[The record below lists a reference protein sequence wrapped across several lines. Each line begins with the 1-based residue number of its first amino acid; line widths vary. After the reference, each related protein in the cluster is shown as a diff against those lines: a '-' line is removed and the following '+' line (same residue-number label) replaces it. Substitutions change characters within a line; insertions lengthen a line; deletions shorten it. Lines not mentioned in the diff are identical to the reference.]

1 MTEPTIALY
10 VSVNPKNP
18 VPVSRF
24 GTGIAGVRA
33 NTLIGAR
40 RDVDNPRT
48 VHYEPD
54 HVIAIPEA
62 EFNRYMREYNRALK
76 TGDLIRRSKEEF
88 EAAKSKREEAE
99 KKAAAETLAAKKK
112 AIEDRKAKQKAEK
125 EQRENIVARR
135 EAAEKESEALEKK
148 RAKKAEEKG
157 AKSKAKKANAA
168 AKAEEN
174 ADTHPPPDGN
184 EDSKAPKTP
193 KTTK

>member
-33 NTLIGAR
+33 NTLLGAR
-40 RDVDNPRT
+40 RDVDNPRK

-148 RAKKAEEKG
+148 RAKKAQ
-157 AKSKAKKANAA
+157 SKADAKKTKAA

-174 ADTHPPPDGN
+174 ADTHPPPYGN